1 MPGMPS
7 LAKRSFYVCQLC
19 GLQAPKWMGRCSGCG
34 EWDSLIEERAAAAST
49 PLQET
54 SDDLLS
60 YTDLDSS
67 DSPRIATGNAE
78 FDRVLGG
85 GLVPGGLILLGGEPG
100 IGKST
105 LVLQVADGL
114 AHSGRKV
121 LYLAGEESPQ
131 QIRLRGERLAVNG
144 KALFLATDTRLES
157 ILSQAA
163 TLKPDLLIIDSIQT
177 VHSSRLESIPGS
189 VSQIRECAALFME
202 FAKKHHLPILLIGHI
217 NKEGALAG
225 PKMLEHVVDVV
236 LYFEGERHQNQKI
249 VRTVKNR
256 FGPINELGI
265 FEMTGT
271 GLVAIENPSRLF
283 LAERA
288 LDVPGSVVVCSLE
301 GSRPVLV
308 EMQALVSRSRYS
320 TARRMC
326 SGVDPNRV
334 SLLLAM
340 LEKRLGLEL
349 LGTDVYVNVAGGLSL
364 LEPAAD
370 LAILA
375 SMLSSLRERPVDPRT
390 VVFGEV
396 GLAGEIRAVNRAL
409 VRIKEAATL
418 GFTRALLPKSNLPL
432 SENHEG
438 IQLIGVSSVS
448 DFLRALDR
456 DSPEILE

>member
-1 MPGMPS
+1 
-7 LAKRSFYVCQLC
+7 
-19 GLQAPKWMGRCSGCG
+19 
-34 EWDSLIEERAAAAST
+34 
-49 PLQET
+49 
-54 SDDLLS
+54 
-60 YTDLDSS
+60 
-67 DSPRIATGNAE
+67 
-78 FDRVLGG
+78 
-85 GLVPGGLILLGGEPG
+85 
-100 IGKST
+100 
-105 LVLQVADGL
+105 
-114 AHSGRKV
+114 
-121 LYLAGEESPQ
+121 
-131 QIRLRGERLAVNG
+131 
-144 KALFLATDTRLES
+144 
-157 ILSQAA
+157 
-163 TLKPDLLIIDSIQT
+163 
-177 VHSSRLESIPGS
+177 
-189 VSQIRECAALFME
+189 ME
-202 FAKKHHLPILLIGHI
+202 FAKKHYLSILLIDHI

-249 VRTVKNR
+249 VRTIKNR
-256 FGPINELGI
+256 FGPIHELGI
-265 FEMTGT
+265 FEMTGA
-271 GLVAIENPSRLF
+271 GLVAIDNPSQLF

-288 LDVPGSVVVCSLE
+288 LDVPGSVVVCTLE

-375 SMLSSLRERPVDPRT
+375 SMLSSLREIPVDPNT
-390 VVFGEV
+390 VVSGEV

-409 VRIKEAATL
+409 VRIKEAAAL

-432 SENHEG
+432 SEKQTR
-438 IQLIGVSSVS
+438 IKPVGVSSVS

-456 DSPEILE
+456 DTPELLK

>member
-1 MPGMPS
+1 
-7 LAKRSFYVCQLC
+7 
-19 GLQAPKWMGRCSGCG
+19 MGRCSGCG
-34 EWDSLIEERAAAAST
+34 EWDSLIEERAATAGA
-49 PLQET
+49 PVQVA
-54 SDDLLS
+54 SDDLLF
-60 YTDLDSS
+60 YTNLDSS
-67 DSPRIATGNAE
+67 HAPRIETGNAE

-114 AHSGRKV
+114 ACSGRKV

-144 KALFLATDTRLES
+144 KALYLATDTQLES
-157 ILSQAA
+157 ILVQAER
-163 TLKPDLLIIDSIQT
+163 LKPDLLIIDSIQT

-202 FAKKHHLPILLIGHI
+202 FAKKHHLSILLIDHI

-249 VRTVKNR
+249 VRTIKNR
-256 FGPINELGI
+256 FGPIHELGI
-265 FEMTGT
+265 FEMTGA
-271 GLVAIENPSRLF
+271 GLVAIDNPSQLF

-288 LDVPGSVVVCSLE
+288 LDVPGSVVVCTLE
-301 GSRPVLV
+301 GSRPGLV

-375 SMLSSLRERPVDPRT
+375 SMLSSLREIPVDPNT
-390 VVFGEV
+390 VVSGEV

-409 VRIKEAATL
+409 VRIKEAAAL

-432 SENHEG
+432 SEKQTR
-438 IQLIGVSSVS
+438 IKPVGVSSVS

-456 DSPEILE
+456 DTPELLK

>member
-1 MPGMPS
+1 M
-7 LAKRSFYVCQLC
+7 
-19 GLQAPKWMGRCSGCG
+19 QAPKWMGRCPGCG
-34 EWDSLIEERAAAAST
+34 EWDSLVEERLKSRRSGAVKVA
-49 PLQET
+49 E
-54 SDDLLS
+54 LLS
-60 YTDLDSS
+60 YAELSS
-67 DSPRIATGNAE
+67 DQAPRLKTGNSE

-105 LVLQVADGL
+105 LVLQVADSL
-114 AHSGRKV
+114 TRHNRKV

-131 QIRLRGERLAVNG
+131 QIRLRGERLGVAGEN
-144 KALFLATDTRLES
+144 LYLATETELES
-157 ILSQAA
+157 ILERAEK
-163 TLKPDLLIIDSIQT
+163 LRPDLLIVDSIQT
-177 VHSSRLESIPGS
+177 VRTSRLESIPGS
-189 VSQIRECAALFME
+189 VSQIRECAVLFLE
-202 FAKKHHLPILLIGHI
+202 LAKKHQIPILLIGHI
-217 NKEGALAG
+217 NKEGSLAG

-256 FGPINELGI
+256 FGPIHELGI
-265 FEMTGT
+265 FEMTGR
-271 GLVAIENPSRLF
+271 GLVPVENPSQLF

-288 LDVPGSVVVCSLE
+288 LDVPGSVVLCTLE

-308 EMQALVSRSRYS
+308 EMQALVSRSKYS

-340 LEKRLGLEL
+340 LEKRLGVQL

-375 SMLSSLRERPVDPRT
+375 SLLSSLRERPVDPQT

-396 GLAGEIRAVNRAL
+396 GLAGEIRAVNRAAA
-409 VRIKEAATL
+409 RIREAAAM
-418 GFTRALLPKSNLPL
+418 GFSRALLPASNLPL
-432 SENHEG
+432 SNTPPTIASG
-438 IQLIGVSSVS
+438 GVASVS
-448 DFLRALDR
+448 DFLRALDAGQE
-456 DSPEILE
+456 SF